1 MPLIPRLKKR
11 PQFLAAAASGHKHV
25 AKGMIVQARRRREDE
40 PGYDPSRGFALGFTA
55 SKKVGN
61 AVARNRAKRRLRALA
76 HEALRDLPAA
86 PIDLVLI
93 ARKQTLERD
102 YQDLTADFQHALKR
116 LLRLC
121 AAVPPGDDGRSGEPQ
136 A

>member
-11 PQFLAAAASGHKHV
+11 PQYLAAASRGHKHV
-25 AKGMIVQARRRREDE
+25 AKGMIVQARARGECE
-40 PGYDPSRGFALGFTA
+40 PGFDPERGFALGFTA

-76 HEALRDLPAA
+76 HEVLSDWPAQ

-93 ARKQTLERD
+93 ARQQTLERD
-102 YQDLTADFQHALKR
+102 YKDLKSDFEQAVTR

-121 AAVPPGDDGRSGEPQ
+121 AEAPEARKKP
-136 A
+136 